1 MTGEGASVQ
10 IRRMRAGDIDD
21 VMALAESL
29 NHAPHWPR
37 DVYEKALLSGATPE
51 RLALVALDSESRIA
65 GFVVAAVIPPEAELE
80 TIVVAAESQRRG
92 IAGLLFQELVAGLS
106 DRPIL
111 EVMLEVRE
119 SNGPARAFYRS
130 QGFVET
136 GRRRAYY
143 AAPREDALLLR
154 RQVSSDLPDP
164 REN

>member
-29 NHAPHWPR
+29 KQAPHWPR
-37 DVYEKALLSGATPE
+37 DVYEKALVSGAAPE
-51 RLALVALDSESRIA
+51 RLALVALESESRIA

-80 TIVVAAESQRRG
+80 TIVVAVECQRRG

-106 DRPIL
+106 DRQIL
-111 EVMLEVRE
+111 EVILEVRE

-130 QGFVET
+130 LGFVET

-154 RQVSSDLPDP
+154 RRVSSDLPDH
-164 REN
+164 REI